1 MSFRRSKPK
10 ADQRPTTKLQ
20 PIRLDISLNAMTTV
34 LRPVPPGSGKVFQGL
49 DGFERQIEE
58 VARELQL
65 AQIQVM
71 TDVRRSNRQNAQEQA
86 RLNQMNRELLE
97 ELEKKKFEMNVL
109 QPQLDGR
116 SNEIERLNGTLRERN
131 AQIKG
136 LQTQLVS
143 STSALQT
150 QQASNKDL
158 SDTLA
163 HERNSL
169 SEKIENLRRD
179 HDSEVERIKA
189 GHNFELEKRNTKH
202 EERMAEL
209 EREYE
214 LKLRKHEDEW
224 RVEVGRL
231 AKRILDSSNIF
242 SESEAAVGVAIE
254 RLNCRLTNLRS
265 IAPVVSAVVTRD
277 KKSLDTLRVRDTEKD
292 TEIENLRSRMDG
304 QEKELRNR
312 IDDLTS
318 RLSLT
323 KREGDDAKREANER
337 EHQFRNIKKENER
350 LLKDLKVLLHP
361 QASSQF

>member
-1 MSFRRSKPK
+1 
-10 ADQRPTTKLQ
+10 
-20 PIRLDISLNAMTTV
+20 
-34 LRPVPPGSGKVFQGL
+34 
-49 DGFERQIEE
+49 
-58 VARELQL
+58 
-65 AQIQVM
+65 
-71 TDVRRSNRQNAQEQA
+71 
-86 RLNQMNRELLE
+86 
-97 ELEKKKFEMNVL
+97 
-109 QPQLDGR
+109 
-116 SNEIERLNGTLRERN
+116 
-131 AQIKG
+131 
-136 LQTQLVS
+136 
-143 STSALQT
+143 LQT